1 MFASFLRTFW
11 KSTLNS
17 KLKQK
22 NQFETINITMLIGIK
37 IMTIEIDYS
46 NGSNLFQ
53 GCLLYTSDAADD
65 QSRV

>member
-53 GCLLYTSDAADD
+53 GHS
-65 QSRV
+65 